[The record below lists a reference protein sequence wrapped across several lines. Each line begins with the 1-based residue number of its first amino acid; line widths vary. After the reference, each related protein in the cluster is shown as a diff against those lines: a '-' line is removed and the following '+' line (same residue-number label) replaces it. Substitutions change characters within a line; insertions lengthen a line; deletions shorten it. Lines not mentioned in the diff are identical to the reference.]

1 MLSKRLQ
8 SQALRRK
15 IAHYQDTGG
24 QINVVP
30 DAAASTPSKK
40 TAKSPLKCAT
50 CQIYRDTDG
59 LGKLECR
66 KCESYKAFQIKGTRR
81 PPVIFEDLTELIKET
96 CADTEKTRDIMQVI
110 QSLPLERSVPLM
122 MQFYLNAT
130 LQEIADYH
138 VMSRQAVDKK
148 NKLTIDII
156 KKMLHAG

>member
-1 MLSKRLQ
+1 MLSKRRQ
-8 SQALRRK
+8 SNALRRK

-24 QINVVP
+24 QINVLP
-30 DAAASTPSKK
+30 EGAAGTPAR
-40 TAKSPLKCAT
+40 TAARTPLKCTT

-59 LGKLECR
+59 LGKQECR
-66 KCESYKAFQIKGTRR
+66 KCESYKTFQIKGTPR
-81 PPVIFEDLTELIKET
+81 PPVIFEDLTELIKES

-122 MQFYLNAT
+122 MQFYLAAT